1 MKITNQESTKTLS
14 KYRIIA
20 DNKELETFKN
30 LAAKHLADSVT
41 VPGFRKTKA
50 PVDMILKH
58 ADPDKIQQEFINHAV
73 NDLYVRSQQT
83 QELKTIGDPKISIS
97 KFVPFTTLEIDVEVP
112 IISDIK
118 LANYKKI
125 KVAKTKVEVTKEQL
139 DKNLYELQ
147 KRGSSFKPV
156 KRAAKKGDLVT
167 IDFDGEDSKT
177 KEKLASA
184 TAQDY
189 ELVLGDNTLIPGFED
204 NLVGLKEGDKEDF
217 SLTFPKDYPE
227 ATFANRKVTFK
238 TTLKAVNE
246 VDLPKLDD
254 AFAATV
260 GPFKTL
266 SELKAEIKKQ
276 LQVELDRQAT
286 IDVENKILNEI
297 AEKSEIELADQIVE
311 QEAEAM
317 IASTKQSALN
327 RGQTWQEFLSSRGQT
342 EEEYK
347 KEVDE
352 AAVIRVKGGIA
363 IGEIA
368 TLENI
373 TINDTDID
381 AHVASLKAQYFDPQM
396 QAQLDDPNNRREL
409 AMRILTE
416 RVLDAIRSYQK

>member
-1 MKITNQESTKTLS
+1 MKITNQQSTKTLS

-97 KFVPFTTLEIDVEVP
+97 KFVPFTTLKIDVEVP

-217 SLTFPKDYPE
+217 SLTFPKDYRE

-238 TTLKAVNE
+238 TTLK
-246 VDLPKLDD
+246 
-254 AFAATV
+254 
-260 GPFKTL
+260 
-266 SELKAEIKKQ
+266 
-276 LQVELDRQAT
+276 
-286 IDVENKILNEI
+286 
-297 AEKSEIELADQIVE
+297 
-311 QEAEAM
+311 
-317 IASTKQSALN
+317 
-327 RGQTWQEFLSSRGQT
+327 
-342 EEEYK
+342 
-347 KEVDE
+347 
-352 AAVIRVKGGIA
+352 
-363 IGEIA
+363 
-368 TLENI
+368 
-373 TINDTDID
+373 
-381 AHVASLKAQYFDPQM
+381 
-396 QAQLDDPNNRREL
+396 
-409 AMRILTE
+409 
-416 RVLDAIRSYQK
+416 